1 MPAKLPVTVL
11 CILTA
16 LLSACSSTTSHP
28 TIQQK
33 YSRKLAQLQPGMSPA
48 EVRGL
53 LPIRKQ
59 GASSGNNETYVLR
72 DTTGLHQT
80 FQEKTPGIFGI
91 RGEELPEMRQ
101 MSFYFQ
107 DGSLTHWDK

>member
-1 MPAKLPVTVL
+1 MRANVLTTVL
-11 CILTA
+11 CLLTA

-48 EVRGL
+48 EVRSL

-59 GASSGNNETYVLR
+59 GATSGNNETYVLR
-72 DTTGLHQT
+72 DTAGLHQT
-80 FQEKTPGIFGI
+80 FQDKTPSIFGI
-91 RGEELPEMRQ
+91 RAEELPEMRQ

-107 DGSLTHWDK
+107 NGYLTHWD